1 MPKMSI
7 GQLVAASLIFR
18 MTLFCFAQAPGAGTV
33 AHGIQSQIAGTWRGH
48 SECAR
53 KNSPCH
59 DEVNVY
65 RFSEIGGK
73 PGTFFGVASKIV
85 NGREVVMGTL
95 DWTYDPEHHV
105 LESKIERGKFRLVV
119 NGNKIEG
126 TLRLTDN
133 TLYRRIHLERS
144 K

>member
-1 MPKMSI
+1 MPSLPTARRLA
-7 GQLVAASLIFR
+7 GPQLVA
-18 MTLFCFAQAPGAGTV
+18 FCFLTLVCSAQGSGN
-33 AHGIQSQIAGTWRGH
+33 SYLIAGTWRGT
-48 SECAR
+48 SECMQAD
-53 KNSPCH
+53 SPCH

-73 PGTFFGVASKIV
+73 PGTFSGVASKIV
-85 NGREVVMGTL
+85 DGKEVVMGTL
-95 DWTYDPEHHV
+95 DWTYDSEHHI
-105 LESKIERGKFRLVV
+105 LESKIEGSKFRLVV

>member
-1 MPKMSI
+1 MQPD
-7 GQLVAASLIFR
+7 
-18 MTLFCFAQAPGAGTV
+18 
-33 AHGIQSQIAGTWRGH
+33 
-48 SECAR
+48 
-53 KNSPCH
+53 SPCR

-65 RFSEIGGK
+65 RFSEISGK
-73 PGTFFGVASKIV
+73 PDTFSGAASKIV
-85 NGREVVMGTL
+85 DGKEVVMGTL

-119 NGNKIEG
+119 SGNKIEG